1 MAQMVNKSVRTI
13 FLSCGGLLGDSV
25 LHSLLQNKTLEVVG
39 VVRSRRVMLK
49 NAGFLRGAIA
59 FFARCGVVYTV
70 YIWLITTFAEF
81 LGLFTGTGSITAR
94 ARRSG
99 IPVCHTK
106 NVNGPEGLAFI
117 EGLSAGLL
125 VVAHFDQRLDAPLC
139 SGPSRRCVNIHP
151 SILPHYRGIDPVF
164 QTMRKRDTHFGVSIH
179 AVSPEID
186 AGPVLHQVGLS
197 PSPAS
202 SVLGLTLDLVQ
213 VGVQLLASV
222 DLNALPALLEATVA
236 EDSYHSWPTGR
247 QTLELYQA
255 GGKLISLQ
263 DARLFWRKWECPF
276 ILPREHINTA
286 ASCDVPRPRGNTR
299 REVPSLHH
307 APHV

>member
-13 FLSCGGLLGDSV
+13 FLSSGGLLGDSV

-179 AVSPEID
+179 AVSSEID
-186 AGPVLHQVGLS
+186 AGPVLCQVSLS
-197 PSPAS
+197 STPAS
-202 SVLGLTLDLVQ
+202 SVLSLTLDLIQ
-213 VGVQLLASV
+213 VGVQRLASV
-222 DLNALPALLEATVA
+222 DLNALPAVLEATVA